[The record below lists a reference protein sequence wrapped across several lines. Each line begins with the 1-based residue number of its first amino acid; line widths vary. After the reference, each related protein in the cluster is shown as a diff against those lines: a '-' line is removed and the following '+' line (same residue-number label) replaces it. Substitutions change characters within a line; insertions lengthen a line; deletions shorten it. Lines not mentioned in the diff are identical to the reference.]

1 MRALALSLPLLL
13 LAACDDSSSP
23 GSGGSPARVVITE
36 LMYHPVGEQTAQEE
50 HEFLELHN
58 PGARAVDLGGWRL
71 TGGIR
76 FGFPPGTSIPAG
88 GYLVVAKHR
97 PALLALAHYGLTDA
111 QVVGDY
117 DGELDNDGERVVL
130 EDADRRLVD
139 EVIYDD
145 RFPWPV
151 GADGLGAGERWLSP
165 DKLGNQ
171 GLDAHR
177 FLGRS
182 LERLSVTQPG
192 TLVENWAA
200 SPLDG
205 ATPGRANSQTAD
217 QLAAVTAIEV
227 AGPTPGPANIRPGD
241 EVRVRARIAG
251 RFVIDREIEYF
262 VDDLERTDEPRARVP
277 LSAASDGSFTA
288 TLPAQKV
295 NAIVRYRVKGDRGQG
310 PEVLSPQAGDPDDWH
325 AYFVSPDV
333 PGKTPAYHLFIS
345 KGNWELMWD
354 FIEQGRVPGHVGTL
368 GGRPGYCTP
377 NLYWNERVPAVLVV
391 EGKVHDVQTR
401 YQGSSVNRT
410 GGPRNIDLR
419 AWPMTVPPPARPAP
433 FRPLSWRVAFPRH
446 NRLDRKSAF
455 NLNKLNDGSCLGFS
469 YGVAVTLFEQAGLPA
484 GEPPTYVRLYVNGA
498 YYHYAQ
504 RMERVDEE
512 LLRRFY
518 GNDHP
523 MGDLFKS
530 TGIRWE
536 QGPFDWGDERPLGA
550 ACGYS
555 AEQRY
560 ATTYERQSLEDRKQ
574 GSPEVQKLIED
585 LHAARAAGLPA
596 MRKFI
601 EDNFDVPLL
610 STYMALR
617 NWMAPWDDYFHN
629 HYLYRRTDGRWQLIP
644 NDFDGEMLN
653 TGFSVVESS
662 FFHGR
667 ENDRSNRNNWFNYI
681 KDTYLQAFRP
691 EFVARLEQLS
701 QTVLH
706 PGNVEAIIDE
716 VAARYD
722 IAEAKASPIAVMSPM
737 LPMCSLGD
745 APMVAARM
753 KSFARRRHERL
764 LDGLLD

>member
-1 MRALALSLPLLL
+1 
-13 LAACDDSSSP
+13 
-23 GSGGSPARVVITE
+23 
-36 LMYHPVGEQTAQEE
+36 
-50 HEFLELHN
+50 
-58 PGARAVDLGGWRL
+58 
-71 TGGIR
+71 
-76 FGFPPGTSIPAG
+76 
-88 GYLVVAKHR
+88 
-97 PALLALAHYGLTDA
+97 
-111 QVVGDY
+111 VVGDY
-117 DGELDNDGERVVL
+117 EGELDNDGERLLL
-130 EDADRRLVD
+130 EDGAARVVD

-151 GADGLGAGERWLSP
+151 GADALGAGERWLSP

-171 GLDAHR
+171 GLDQHR

-182 LERLSVTQPG
+182 LERLNADQPG
-192 TLVENWAA
+192 TLVANWVA

-205 ATPGRANSQTAD
+205 ATPGRANTRTATR
-217 QLAAVTAIEV
+217 LSAVAEIQV
-227 AGPTPGPANIRPGD
+227 AGGAVASIRAADSPQ
-241 EVRVRARIAG
+241 VRVRFAG
-251 RFVIDREIEYF
+251 SDADRAQIEYF
-262 VDDLERTDEPRARVP
+262 VDDLDRTDEPLATVALGRREGGF
-277 LSAASDGSFTA
+277 LTAS
-288 TLPAQKV
+288 LPAQKT

-310 PEVLSPQAGDPDDWH
+310 AEVLSPQAGDPDDWH

-333 PGKTPAYHLFIS
+333 PGKTAAYHLFIS
-345 KGNWELMWD
+345 KANWELMWD

-410 GGPRNIDLR
+410 GGPRAIDLR
-419 AWPMTVPPPARPAP
+419 AWPKEVAPPARPAP

-446 NRLDRKSAF
+446 NRLDKKSAF
-455 NLNKLNDGSCLGFS
+455 NLNKLSDGTCLGFS

-484 GEPPTYVRLYVNGA
+484 GEQPTYVRLFVNGA

-518 GNDHP
+518 GNNHE

-536 QGPFDWGDERPLGA
+536 QGPFDWGDERPLSA
-550 ACGYS
+550 ACGYT

-574 GSPEVQKLIED
+574 GSAEVQRLIED

-610 STYMALR
+610 TTYMVLR

-629 HYLYRRTDGRWQLIP
+629 HYLYRRADGRWLLIP

-681 KDTYLQAFRP
+681 KDTYLQTFRP
-691 EFVARLEQLS
+691 EFVARLKDLS
-701 QTVLH
+701 QSVLH
-706 PGNVEAIIDE
+706 PGNVEAVIDE
-716 VAARYD
+716 IAARYD
-722 IAEAKASPIAVMSPM
+722 VAEAKLSPIAVMSPM
-737 LPMCSLGD
+737 VPMCSLGD

-753 KSFARRRHERL
+753 KSFARRRHERI